1 VKPRSTQR
9 KNSAV
14 ACASHSAGRPNYSA
28 WSGGIAALLAENPLI
43 NTRLQP
49 GVLPAK
55 RLRAV
60 LTACRPH
67 QKPLKRFPASTR
79 HNTGLKPG
87 VNERQIVQTASE
99 QSNIL
104 PTVLAKSP
112 SSIAQTLSAQ
122 LEICGT
128 VSHKS
133 ADAQKCQTVSGES
146 SVRISATLSRKLDA
160 KQIVQT
166 LSGKSSMLAFRQ
178 ALESEIEKMRRLLE
192 SPERRLRQK

>member
-1 VKPRSTQR
+1 MKPRLTQR
-9 KNSAV
+9 KHSA
-14 ACASHSAGRPNYSA
+14 AARASHSAGRSNYSA
-28 WSGGIAALLAENPLI
+28 WSGGIAALLAENFLI

-67 QKPLKRFPASTR
+67 QKPLKRFPAPTC

-87 VNERQIVQTASE
+87 ANERQIVQTASE
-99 QSNIL
+99 QSIIL
-104 PTVLAKSP
+104 PTVSAKSP
-112 SSIAQTLSAQ
+112 SSISQTLSAK

-133 ADAQKCQTVSGES
+133 ADAQKCQTVSGEPPAQ
-146 SVRISATLSRKLDA
+146 ISATLSRKLDA

-166 LSGKSSMLAFRQ
+166 LSGKSSTLLFWQ
-178 ALESEIEKMRRLLE
+178 TLELEIEKMRRLLE
-192 SPERRLRQK
+192 SPARRLRRH